1 MEPTPQFLILTEHE
15 KILDVDNKKLEPNPF
30 YKKDLEYVLRNL
42 DRAMEIYKILFD
54 QFLSVW
60 YFTYQ
65 NGWIPED
72 ERLLSVRRAVFVDHF
87 KIFADEFGSMV
98 QGIGDSC

>member
-15 KILDVDNKKLEPNPF
+15 KILDVEEKKLKPNPF
-30 YKKDLEYVLRNL
+30 YKKDLEHVLRNL

-72 ERLLSVRRAVFVDHF
+72 WKFRNEWETLELQGGPYVF
-87 KIFADEFGSMV
+87 
-98 QGIGDSC
+98 